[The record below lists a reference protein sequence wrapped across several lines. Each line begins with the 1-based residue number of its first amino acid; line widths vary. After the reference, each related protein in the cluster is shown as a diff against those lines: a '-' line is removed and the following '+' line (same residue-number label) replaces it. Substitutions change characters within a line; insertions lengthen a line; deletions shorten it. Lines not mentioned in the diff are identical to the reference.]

1 MIDETVEIL
10 QAIKPQSRGI
20 RELAE
25 TLHHRPATVIATLR
39 RMEDQG
45 LITFE
50 SQASCGKGR
59 PKKIPQIT
67 DLGEAYLMR
76 ATEVQRTMLKARQ
89 TDFDS
94 VVTDL
99 ERKQRLIERGSH
111 PHTLF
116 VELRET
122 LVAIRDAN

>member
-1 MIDETVEIL
+1 M
-10 QAIKPQSRGI
+10 
-20 RELAE
+20 
-25 TLHHRPATVIATLR
+25 HHRPATVIATLR
-39 RMEDQG
+39 RMGEQG

-50 SQASCGKGR
+50 AQASSGKGR

-76 ATEVQRTMLKARQ
+76 VNEAQRTALKARQ

-99 ERKQRLIERGSH
+99 ERKQRLIERGSQ

-116 VELRET
+116 MELREI